1 MDMSL
6 RERGKVPR
14 ENYRGLLVVV
24 ESDPLWC
31 FPLVG
36 IVVPLLL
43 VVAALDGGVLEE
55 DVVGGGVL
63 AVLLPAGLVLVPE
76 TGLAGLLTVNVA
88 LQSLFFRKKLNTT
101 YEGIPDDQVDDGHS
115 EEDETDDALPQV
127 SLLQGLGD
135 GLVDVSTVEGKLNGV
150 DDHDVRGVNSPA
162 GRRSSHPSCRL
173 RVGGVNEARFP
184 RGPTRLDELALGRGW
199 CRRTPCCGRRPKDRQ
214 CPSRSSRR
222 RC

>member
-76 TGLAGLLTVNVA
+76 TGLASLLTVNVA
-88 LQSLFFRKKLNTT
+88 LQ
-101 YEGIPDDQVDDGHS
+101 
-115 EEDETDDALPQV
+115 
-127 SLLQGLGD
+127 
-135 GLVDVSTVEGKLNGV
+135 
-150 DDHDVRGVNSPA
+150 
-162 GRRSSHPSCRL
+162 
-173 RVGGVNEARFP
+173 
-184 RGPTRLDELALGRGW
+184 
-199 CRRTPCCGRRPKDRQ
+199 
-214 CPSRSSRR
+214 
-222 RC
+222 